1 MISLNKYLKKIIIG
15 SANFNT
21 VYNKKKIS
29 RKEISKIF
37 RSLNKYSINKIDT
50 SNGYNNYELL
60 LNYDLS
66 KFYIFNKIKKKNI
79 KEIKKNII
87 KIKKKC
93 LEQIF
98 LSHDVSDFNND
109 KNNFFINELKIK
121 NFGYSIYDFSDL
133 NKKKINKDIYIQLP
147 YNILMVP
154 DYKSLNYL
162 KKNKC
167 KIMARSVFMRGYLYK
182 DINFIIKKFKFLE
195 PIRDDLI
202 KICNATKLK
211 LAEISFLYTLMQ
223 KNVDYVILGIE
234 SDKELKKNIKLI
246 KKKNI
251 NKILSMKKMI
261 KGIIDFVKKF
271 NYEFDLRKI

>member
-121 NFGYSIYDFSDL
+121 NFVYSIYDFSDL

>member
-121 NFGYSIYDFSDL
+121 NFGY
-133 NKKKINKDIYIQLP
+133 
-147 YNILMVP
+147 
-154 DYKSLNYL
+154 
-162 KKNKC
+162 
-167 KIMARSVFMRGYLYK
+167 
-182 DINFIIKKFKFLE
+182 
-195 PIRDDLI
+195 
-202 KICNATKLK
+202 
-211 LAEISFLYTLMQ
+211 
-223 KNVDYVILGIE
+223 
-234 SDKELKKNIKLI
+234 
-246 KKKNI
+246 
-251 NKILSMKKMI
+251 
-261 KGIIDFVKKF
+261 
-271 NYEFDLRKI
+271 